1 MAGVSQ
7 AMAWV
12 RCTLLCGGRW
22 GEMGVFQGTRELVGL
37 WTWNPRAADTVA
49 SWVHVLRGLDG
60 YGSSLAC
67 CAVWRGWLGV
77 GENA

>member
-1 MAGVSQ
+1 
-7 AMAWV
+7 MAWV
-12 RCTLLCGGRW
+12 RCTLLCVGRW